1 MTRDNY
7 HLNTTSFIVLDT
19 EGRDSL
25 TEIALV
31 DNQGAILYQ
40 AFVAKNHPEPTFR
53 LHQKTLLDI
62 VKQVDN
68 LCHNQVIICHNAEH
82 DQRILKRS
90 FKQVEIPYANYKFI
104 CTCKLAKKQLRNLP
118 DYGLSYLSKT
128 LDLRLNGQ
136 RFDDRHAHSA
146 SYDAQFTYQLYSYL
160 NSLKSPT
167 MSKNIAELYQN
178 TPNPFSSIRVNNP
191 FEHHPDY
198 GDIYSH
204 QFDTLKAVIH
214 EIKESPNHQSQG
226 AIVLGEPG
234 SGKTHL
240 MMRLAREVLKT
251 NRLFF
256 IRHPTNAEAVNYH
269 TYARIL
275 ESFSEEITQ
284 TKLTQL
290 EQFFAKSFVNILSKT
305 DWVNSDKGKQIITK
319 LQNDNLS
326 LYERVGRPGTDRYRK
341 NWDAIEKKILGW
353 WRAKYGLS
361 TDYSSQVLTGI
372 IRFCRYTEISRK
384 NLVRNWLS
392 GNGDA
397 DLSEEL
403 NEVGLTPWG
412 EIFNREEFALEA
424 IKTLGQ
430 LSLLDEP
437 LILIFDQLE
446 SLFEAR
452 HESTLASF
460 GSTVKE
466 ILTHVPNSLIILN
479 LFPDRWQRFQEQFDG
494 SVIDRVS
501 QSVVTLE
508 RPSKAQLHQLLKTLC
523 QLKTETNSPH
533 PTVDIELLFTKK
545 ELAEIVNQ
553 PSIRAVIKRAS
564 DYFRHKVQGVPLPPI
579 IPPRNPIAVEAVQFK
594 QELQA
599 IYKAVGEVIKKFDN
613 LTLSSPEKLLP
624 ETEEPELDFVDLPNE
639 EIGEDAT
646 EPLPPEPELELS
658 PSKIQGDYR
667 LDEYWE
673 NLLNKWEKDYD
684 KPRVISDMDDV
695 GKLMAIVYAFTNR
708 YPMKIDQ
715 LSFGKLKIPEH
726 LRIKTDKQTYVLAFL
741 HCSGNSFTARIKNF
755 NSLVLDHK
763 KMRFRLMRDALE
775 PPIRGK
781 MGLQEIQKLDAVNN
795 GEYVIMERS
804 DRIYF
809 ECIHQTIID
818 LENREFDGDI
828 TIEEIVDFLSIK
840 LPDYWL
846 INSLKLGLMRSQ

>member
-7 HLNTTSFIVLDT
+7 HLNTSSFIVLDT

-25 TEIALV
+25 TEVALV
-31 DNQGAILYQ
+31 DNQGAILYH

-53 LHQKTLLDI
+53 LHQETLLDI

-68 LCHNQVIICHNAEH
+68 LCHNQVIICHHAEH

-90 FKQVEIPYANYKFI
+90 FKQVEIPYPNYQFI
-104 CTCKLAKKQLRNLP
+104 CTCKLAKKQLPNLP
-118 DYGLSYLSKT
+118 DYGLSYLCKT
-128 LDLRLNGQ
+128 LDLRLNRQ

-160 NSLKSPT
+160 NSLKSPV
-167 MSKNIAELYQN
+167 MSENIAELYQN
-178 TPNPFSSIRVNNP
+178 TPNPFSSIRVNTP
-191 FEHHPDY
+191 FEYHPDY

-214 EIKESPNHQSQG
+214 EIKQSPNHQSQG

-240 MMRLAREVLKT
+240 MMRLAQEVLKT

-256 IRHPTNAEAVNYH
+256 IRHPTNAKAVNYH
-269 TYARIL
+269 TYTRIL
-275 ESFSEEITQ
+275 ESFSEKIPQ
-284 TKLTQL
+284 KKLTQL
-290 EQFFAKSFVNILSKT
+290 EQFFAKSFVNILSQT
-305 DWVNSDKGKQIITK
+305 DWVNSDKGKLMIAK

-326 LYERVGRPGTDRYRK
+326 LYERVGKPGTDRYRQ
-341 NWDAIEKKILGW
+341 NWDAIENKILAW

-361 TDYSSQVLTGI
+361 TDYSSQVLKGI
-372 IRFCRYTEISRK
+372 MRFCRYTEISRK
-384 NLVRNWLS
+384 NLVRHWLS

-403 NEVGLTPWG
+403 NQVGLTPWG
-412 EIFNREEFALEA
+412 EDFNREEFALEA

-446 SLFEAR
+446 SLFDTR

-479 LFPDRWQRFQEQFDG
+479 LFPDRWERFQEQFDG

-533 PTVDIELLFTKK
+533 ATVDIGLLFTKQ

-564 DYFRHKVQGVPLPPI
+564 DYFRHKVQGVPLPRI

-599 IYKAVGEVIKKFDN
+599 IYKAVGEAIKKFDN
-613 LTLSSPEKLLP
+613 LTLSPIEKPLA
-624 ETEEPELDFVDLPNE
+624 ETDEPELDFVDLPNE
-639 EIGEDAT
+639 QTGEDAT
-646 EPLPPEPELELS
+646 EARPTEPEPAI
-658 PSKIQGDYR
+658 KADYESEKFVDLQ
-667 LDEYWE
+667 LDEYWK
-673 NLLNKWEKDYD
+673 NLLNQWEKDYD

-695 GKLMAIVYAFTNR
+695 GKLMSIVSAFTNR
-708 YPMKIDQ
+708 YPMKVEQ
-715 LSFGKLKIPEH
+715 LSFGKLTIPEH
-726 LRIKTDKQTYVLAFL
+726 LCIKTGQQTYVLAFL
-741 HCSGNSFTARIKNF
+741 HGSGSAFTARMKNF
-755 NSLVLDHK
+755 NRLVLAHK
-763 KMRFRLMRDALE
+763 KMRFRLMRDAVE
-775 PPIRGK
+775 PPIRGDV
-781 MGLQEIQKLDAVNN
+781 GLREIQKLDAVNN

-804 DRIYF
+804 DRIMF
-809 ECIHQTIID
+809 ECIYQAIID
-818 LENREFDGDI
+818 WENREFPVGI
-828 TIEEIVDFLSIK
+828 TLEDIVDFLSMK

-846 INSLKLGLMRSQ
+846 IKCLS